1 MLSLK
6 AASIKELILHH
17 VGNKTAQEGIVL
29 SKDKLDMGQSELFS
43 SALLH
48 YFLKPFTDT
57 PGYSFTHPADISMN
71 EIYNIASRLFD
82 DHNKFTSLSQD
93 IARILYEHSSHPK
106 IKAGELYIA
115 YFSGISF
122 NEKIVDAIG
131 IFKSENKDLFLKIN
145 NGETKIDLKIE
156 DGVNINKLDKGCL
169 IVNHSKDEG
178 YVVYCIDNT
187 NKSEEAQYWKN
198 DFLQLKPN
206 NDSWHNTNNILS
218 LTKQYV
224 VDMLPDAFPVT
235 KKDQAEYLNRSV
247 EYFKANESFDIKEFE
262 TTVFREEEIINS
274 YRNFGAGYT
283 SHNEIDIASSFPIS
297 NSAVKKQAR
306 AFKSVLKLDRNFH
319 IYIHGNTDLIEQGY
333 DEITGKKFYKIYY
346 DTEL

>member
-235 KKDQAEYLNRSV
+235 KKRPGR
-247 EYFKANESFDIKEFE
+247 I
-262 TTVFREEEIINS
+262 
-274 YRNFGAGYT
+274 
-283 SHNEIDIASSFPIS
+283 P
-297 NSAVKKQAR
+297 
-306 AFKSVLKLDRNFH
+306 
-319 IYIHGNTDLIEQGY
+319 
-333 DEITGKKFYKIYY
+333 
-346 DTEL
+346 